1 MPAVVLGLVASILL
15 LLAGSA
21 LWLQQGS
28 LNPLLTAQC
37 LWFWG
42 YTIENQAGLTLS
54 NNFKLLSLSLF
65 NPFAYLFGADD
76 FESSSTAAMR
86 MGVDG
91 NYLRNAGGTIFM
103 SAFLLMAVGV
113 LAVCFSSMRVTL
125 RRIALLV
132 VRIVLPALLYFF
144 LLWLSFIPSNPN
156 KKPLFWVSLAGI
168 FYFFALQI
176 G

>member
-1 MPAVVLGLVASILL
+1 MASALL

-28 LNPLLTAQC
+28 YNPLLAAQC

-42 YTIENQAGLTLS
+42 YTIENQAGLALAS
-54 NNFKLLSLSLF
+54 NFKLLSLSFFNPLVYLF
-65 NPFAYLFGADD
+65 NTAD

-91 NYLRNAGGTIFM
+91 NLLHNAGGTIAF
-103 SAFLLMAVGV
+103 SAILLLGAGV
-113 LAVCFSSMRVTL
+113 LAVFFTSISMRVTL

-132 VRIVLPALLYFF
+132 IKITLPALLYFSM
-144 LLWLSFIPSNPN
+144 LWINFIPSNPT
-156 KKPLFWVSLAGI
+156 KRPLFWASLTGL
-168 FYFFALQI
+168 FYFLVLQV